1 MGINNRTKFRDGLEW
16 TFINR
21 EQIHIW
27 NKLYC
32 KERLIKTVEI
42 FNQITLHE
50 LNGPHPNSNTHMHT
64 HNTHTHTLK
73 YMNMHHPLFSH

>member
-1 MGINNRTKFRDGLEW
+1 MNSDNEFVFKLRAWVLTTEQSFEMERL

-32 KERLIKTVEI
+32 EERLMKTVEI

-50 LNGPHPNSNTHMHT
+50 LNDPQ
-64 HNTHTHTLK
+64 L
-73 YMNMHHPLFSH
+73 